1 MIVSALLFF
10 TQARQTD
17 VLVKSVQQTQTE
29 LAILQTEKNQDSFA
43 EKKAN
48 QQKIIYAEQKDKEKR
63 IDTLVAELAGKYREG
78 TINNKANEPID
89 EWVSR
94 PLVVSFFPLK
104 IQGNNS
110 NAYQGMVLNNIAEYF
125 ETSNRVRLVDRELI
139 GKLLEEL
146 KLSSSDVAD
155 KQTALRIG
163 KLVGARFIASGSVL
177 SIGKDIKVSMKLI
190 ETETTSIV
198 KTRTQTCTGPN
209 SLSTLTDEMS
219 KELLDALISKF
230 PLRARIIG
238 FADNDV
244 VINIGRNHG
253 MVKDIKLNVY
263 DEKKVEGSNK
273 AMNIKVGTVEVRA
286 VEGNVSTGT
295 VISKTLEL
303 ENNMKLG
310 EGL

>member
-1 MIVSALLFF
+1 MKITTRDIFKNILSIIIILGLIGFF
-10 TQARQTD
+10 IN
-17 VLVKSVQQTQTE
+17 KS
-29 LAILQTEKNQDSFA
+29 
-43 EKKAN
+43 
-48 QQKIIYAEQKDKEKR
+48 
-63 IDTLVAELAGKYREG
+63 
-78 TINNKANEPID
+78 INNKANEPID

-155 KQTALRIG
+155 NQTALRIG

-198 KTRTQTCTGPN
+198 KTRTQTCTGPD

-273 AMNIKVGTVEVRA
+273 AMNIKVGTIEVRA